1 MQNPL
6 FAPRFLSSVWVKPAC
21 VILVVAGALILFAR
35 EQAKSLFGFDCS
47 KLEAVTDRWKEAGCP
62 SGTNFNKFVEKYD
75 DILASTQT
83 FLVGTQELQARF
95 TLRNPRVAW
104 KGGQLFVTTNKV
116 LILHT
121 ETENHIVH
129 R

>member
-1 MQNPL
+1 MQKPL
-6 FAPRFLSSVWVKPAC
+6 FASRFFSSAWGKPIC
-21 VILVVAGALILFAR
+21 IILVVAGVLFLFAR

-47 KLEAVTDRWKEAGCP
+47 KLEAVVNRWGEAGCP
-62 SGTNFNKFVEKYD
+62 TGTNFNKFVEKYD
-75 DILASTQT
+75 DILSSTQV
-83 FLVGTQELQARF
+83 FLVGTQEFQARF

-104 KGGQLFVTTNKV
+104 KGGQLFITTNQV

-121 ETENHIVH
+121 KTENYVVH